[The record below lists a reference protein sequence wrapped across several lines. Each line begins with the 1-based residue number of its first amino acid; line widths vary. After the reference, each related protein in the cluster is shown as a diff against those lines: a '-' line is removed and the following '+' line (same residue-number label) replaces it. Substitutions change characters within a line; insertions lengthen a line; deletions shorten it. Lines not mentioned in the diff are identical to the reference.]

1 MFRILINYNM
11 QRMGIGECRRK
22 GYPRQS
28 SLWLPGIPLVHNHI
42 IHPCFALDPGL
53 RNLRLGRQHS
63 GIVLI
68 HEQSPVEDHAEGKN
82 EE

>member
-1 MFRILINYNM
+1 MNYNM
-11 QRMGIGECRRK
+11 QLMGIWEDRRK
-22 GYPRQS
+22 GCSRQS
-28 SLWLPGIPLVHNHI
+28 SQRLPGTPLVHNYI
-42 IHPCFALDPGL
+42 IHPGLTLDPGL

-68 HEQSPVEDHAEGKN
+68 HEQSPVEDHAEGQN

>member
-22 GYPRQS
+22 GI
-28 SLWLPGIPLVHNHI
+28 PGSHPYGCRGYPLVHNHI